1 MTIWLRFVVILTSP
15 GNFIVSRLPKMD
27 TEMSRLIAHMANYI
41 FWLTPIIG
49 ITIWLIIRNAA
60 SII

>member
-1 MTIWLRFVVILTSP
+1 MTIWLRFVAILTFP
-15 GNFIVSRLPKMD
+15 GNSIVSRLPKMEA
-27 TEMSRLIAHMANYI
+27 EMSRLAAHMANYI

-49 ITIWLIIRNAA
+49 ITIWVVIRNAA